1 MKKKLFF
8 KFFIFAVIG
17 AFVTL
22 TSCKDYDDDISRLD
36 TDLAALK
43 ADFVSKSDLNTLKT
57 ELDGKISALQSEIT
71 TLKGDLSKYATK
83 AELDAAKAD
92 ILSKTVTLESFNTFK
107 TWVEGEITKLKADVA
122 KAATKDELQA
132 LETLL
137 NSKIADLRTDLAAH
151 IANFDALKLV
161 VDGHSAAI
169 ADIKD
174 DLADQLALI
183 NANKDEIAA
192 VKADLQAKYDE
203 LTAEIAA
210 LKDRV
215 TDLESGLAALD
226 TKVEAYKAELDGKI
240 ADLDTK
246 LTGMIIDV
254 RKLLTSRLT
263 SIALAPN
270 AYVDGI
276 EAIKFTSLVYKPM
289 AVGENTE
296 VPTSGYNMAI
306 GAPALAS
313 YKFNPRT
320 FNLSNADYNYVD
332 RTAEVITRAAAAAS
346 KLVAIE
352 GAPKKNSTEGT
363 VEFTLRRL
371 NADKPAPQGNKE
383 NFVTLE
389 ATLKG
394 AAVDANESGVV
405 IAAHQELVYDNI
417 LNPSD
422 IFISD
427 KGTLSTKG
435 GDAHYP
441 VTFSAAA
448 SLDKIWYEVPY
459 DKVFDLLAK
468 VATCD
473 VTDGHKEFNIADYN
487 LTYKFSVASTAYN
500 VPEGGTVTN
509 QQDWVELVNATDGT
523 YKAKGFNKELI
534 GRTPILKV
542 ELVDQAGN
550 VVRRAFVKVKFVAE
564 KTADITVGESHTLVY
579 KCDDTAAQF
588 EITEQY
594 IRDNVY
600 RIITSGKET
609 SMSHEEF
616 WNTYD
621 AATATT
627 KVKKNGSNY
636 TMTNVP
642 KIVAG
647 ATGVGTATK
656 KITWSFNHGELGQIG
671 VNGSQFVA
679 SVTVKN
685 KLTSSEFP
693 EYVTFQFT
701 VNVTLPNVNLPAA
714 NKVEND
720 QYWSK
725 NADGSYYAYKV
736 NVAVPAATDSPAA
749 DAIFKTSLPQAYSKY
764 IVNTAGACTT
774 NFYKVV
780 ATYSNGVKTTN
791 PLVGVQI
798 SGTDIT
804 LDKTNT
810 AVKTALNSAGG
821 LQASVAHIYKLENG
835 EEITVNTFL
844 VDFIRPVNLNMP
856 SGISVKDAK
865 TGGDIADFQWNGIL
879 TDWRGEFIVDGSWV
893 DVDTDESFWAN
904 TYQPQYSWKDGY
916 NQLTTPASLNVV
928 MGEVSFTIGGSPV
941 TVYTGTATYQVQR
954 RTRSNNWPFDWNSW
968 TNQGAATT
976 LVSEQM
982 LTEDQVNTWL
992 DFKRTEL
999 VAGLPNNTYFTEY
1012 QLVEVTA
1019 PNVTSEIISG
1029 AGQVVQYSYVQ
1040 SVTYVPAVYTWVP
1053 GEWVVAP
1060 HTPTTMP
1067 TVDGTHNGQ
1076 VIGDWTWTVVITS
1089 SQEWAAGQY
1098 WDFYGPFS
1106 SIVADI
1112 AGVTTNL
1119 DYNGGQLPADVTLEQ
1134 IGNTVKYVNVGA
1146 PVGYSYEIYIPV
1158 SVNYGWGELKSQLT
1172 ITVDP
1177 VK

>member
-1 MKKKLFF
+1 MKKKLFL
-8 KFFIFAVIG
+8 KFFVLAVIG
-17 AFVTL
+17 AFVTF
-22 TSCKDYDDDISRLD
+22 TSCKDYDDDISKLNS
-36 TDLAALK
+36 DLSALK
-43 ADFVSKSDLNTLKT
+43 ADLVKKSELTELQTLLEGKISTLQGELNTLKGSAIT
-57 ELDGKISALQSEIT
+57 QDKLDDAMALVVKLETFNAYKASVDADLAQ
-71 TLKGDLSKYATK
+71 LKT
-83 AELDAAKAD
+83 
-92 ILSKTVTLESFNTFK
+92 
-107 TWVEGEITKLKADVA
+107 DVA
-122 KAATKDELQA
+122 HAATKEELNA
-132 LETLL
+132 IEETL
-137 NSKIADLRTDLAAH
+137 NSKIQKVADDLAAH
-151 IANFDALKLV
+151 IANFEALEV
-161 VDGHSAAI
+161 IVNGHSTAI
-169 ADIKD
+169 AGLETQ
-174 DLADQLALI
+174 LADQLVKI

-192 VKADLQAKYDE
+192 VKADL
-203 LTAEIAA
+203 A
-210 LKDRV
+210 LKYGE
-215 TDLESGLAALD
+215 LKGLIETNKDNITALD
-226 TKVEAYKAELDGKI
+226 NKVDGIKAELEDAI
-240 ADLDTK
+240 SDLENELK
-246 LTGMIIDV
+246 GLILNV
-254 RKLLTSRLT
+254 RTLITNRLT
-263 SIALAPN
+263 SISLAPN

-289 AVGENTE
+289 EAGENTL
-296 VPTSGYNMAI
+296 VPTREYNMAI

-346 KLVAIE
+346 ELVAIE

-371 NADKPAPQGNKE
+371 NAHSTQLTDNDNKE

-394 AAVDANESGVV
+394 AAVDTDESGVV

-427 KGTLSTKG
+427 KATLTAG
-435 GDAHYP
+435 NTAHYP
-441 VTFSAAA
+441 VTFAAA
-448 SLDKIWYEVPY
+448 TAENPRYEAAY

-473 VTDGHKEFNIADYN
+473 VTDGHKAFDIAAYN
-487 LTYKFSVASTAYN
+487 LKYKFSVASTAYN
-500 VPEGGTVTN
+500 VSEGSTTTN
-509 QQDWVELVNATDGT
+509 QQDWVELVSSEDGT
-523 YKAKGFNKELI
+523 YQAKEFNKELI

-542 ELVDQAGN
+542 ELVDQANN

-564 KTADITVGESHTLVY
+564 KTADITVGESHDLVY
-579 KCDDTAAQF
+579 KCNDTEAQF

-616 WNTYD
+616 WNLYD
-621 AATATT
+621 ATTATT
-627 KVKKNGSNY
+627 KVTKNGSNY
-636 TMTNVP
+636 TMTSVP
-642 KIVAG
+642 QIVDG

-656 KITWSFNHGELGQIG
+656 KITWSFNHGELGLIG

-749 DAIFKTSLPQAYSKY
+749 EAIFKTSLPQAYSKY
-764 IVNTAGACTT
+764 IVDKAGACTT
-774 NFYKVV
+774 DFYKVV
-780 ATYSNGVKTTN
+780 ATYSNGSKTTN
-791 PLVGVQI
+791 PLAGVQI
-798 SGTDIT
+798 SDTDIT
-804 LDKTNT
+804 LDKTNA

-879 TDWRGEFIVDGSWV
+879 TDWRGEFIVDGSSV
-893 DVDTDESFWAN
+893 NVDTDASFWAN
-904 TYQPQYSWKDGY
+904 TYQPEYTWKDGY
-916 NQLTTPASLNVV
+916 YE
-928 MGEVSFTIGGSPV
+928 EVSPAQFNVEYDEISFVTNVDIELVKGTTTFT
-941 TVYTGTATYQVQR
+941 VQR
-954 RTRSNNWPFDWNSW
+954 KPYLIGSW
-968 TNQGAATT
+968 SDVSTQSYTT
-976 LVSEQM
+976 SLMETV
-982 LTEDQVNTWL
+982 DQVNTAIEA
-992 DFKRTEL
+992 KRSEL
-999 VAGLPNNTYFTEY
+999 LSSYSALGYVYRVIDNGVTVANQT
-1012 QLVEVTA
+1012 VTQ
-1019 PNVTSEIISG
+1019 
-1029 AGQVVQYSYVQ
+1029 GQT
-1040 SVTYVPAVYTWVP
+1040 VTYTYVKDMTFVPAVYNWVD
-1053 GEWVVAP
+1053 GEWIIVP
-1060 HTPTTMP
+1060 HTPTPTP

-1076 VIGDWTWTVVITS
+1076 VIGDWTWTVVTNS
-1089 SQEWAAGQY
+1089 SQVWAPGQY

-1106 SIVADI
+1106 SIVANI

-1119 DYNGGQLPADVTLEQ
+1119 TYNGGELPADVTLEQ

-1158 SVNYGWGELKSQLT
+1158 SVNYGWGTVASQLT
-1172 ITVDP
+1172 ITVNP
-1177 VK
+1177 VN